1 MATQK
6 LNVLVY
12 TGSGS
17 TLESVRHCLYSLR
30 RVLGPNYAVNPIT
43 ESALLKEPWSP
54 TCALLVFPG
63 GADLGYCR
71 VLDGHGNRTIA
82 NYVRRGGAYLG
93 FCAGGYYGCRRCE
106 FELGDPNLEVAGPRE
121 LAFFQGTCRGA
132 AFKGFQYQS
141 ERGAKA
147 AEIHVAQDAFG
158 GSPALPDSFRC
169 YCNGGGVFLDAEK
182 LAKDSSAVQVL
193 AEYVGDLDV
202 DSGDSRAAVVYC
214 KVGEGAAILTGPH
227 PEFDAVNLSPQTDV
241 SGYDD
246 LIEALRA
253 DEEARTAFLKACLTK
268 LGLEVSQRVSPVP
281 SLSKLHLSSLH
292 HTEISELLFSFQDI
306 ITKENGEEYIKGG
319 NDLFHLEKPD
329 SRWSMA
335 ELSEALQAELQPK
348 PKPSRGSPD
357 PTTDYTHILKR
368 IVSHQEA
375 WPEPK
380 ETPYFNHAVYYSS
393 LREFRAAEPGAETWG
408 DVLMYGEVVTSTNT
422 LLEKNPSLLSTLPTG
437 FSLAATT
444 QVAGR
449 GRGANVWV
457 APPGSLIVSTVINHP
472 AHLAASRPIVF
483 IQYLAALATVEA
495 VKTYD
500 TGYGDFPIK
509 IKWPNDVYVRDPTKR
524 DEVSYV
530 KVAGILANCAYS
542 SGNYQVVLG
551 IGINTNNGRPTTSL
565 DAVLPLLERGG
576 SLQPFRIERLLARML
591 TRLESLYT
599 DFCRNG
605 FHRDLEG
612 KYYQHWLHTNQI
624 VTLEAEGGV
633 KARVV
638 GITRDWG
645 LLMAQE
651 VVVDE
656 DKEGGWGGNGRSEK
670 WKATGKMWA
679 LQSDENSFDFWRGLV
694 KRKI

>member
-1 MATQK
+1 MATQR

-71 VLDGHGNRTIA
+71 VLDGHGNRTIS

-93 FCAGGYYGCRRCE
+93 FCAGGYYGARRCE

-121 LAFFQGTCRGA
+121 LAFFPGTCRGA
-132 AFKGFQYQS
+132 AFQGFQYQS
-141 ERGAKA
+141 ERGARA
-147 AEIHVAQDAFG
+147 AEIRVAHDALG
-158 GSPALPDSFRC
+158 GSPALPDTFRC
-169 YCNGGGVFLDAEK
+169 YYNGGGVFLDAEQ
-182 LAKDSSAVQVL
+182 LAKESSSVEVL
-193 AEYVGDLDV
+193 AEYAEDLDLEC
-202 DSGDSRAAVVYC
+202 GDARAAVVYC
-214 KVGEGAAILTGPH
+214 KVGQGAAILTGPH
-227 PEFDAVNLSPQTDV
+227 PEFDAVNIGPHTDV
-241 SGYDD
+241 PGYQD
-246 LIEALRA
+246 LTDSLRA
-253 DEEARTAFLKACLTK
+253 DEEARTAFLKACLAK

-281 SLSKLHLSSLH
+281 SLSKLHLSSLRH
-292 HTEISELLFSFQDI
+292 AETLDLLSALEEI
-306 ITKENGEEYIKGG
+306 ITRENGEEYIKGG
-319 NDLFHLEKPD
+319 NDLFHLEKPG
-329 SRWSMA
+329 SRWSAA
-335 ELSEALQAELQPK
+335 ELSEDLQRELQPK

-368 IVSHQEA
+368 IVSHKEA

-393 LREFRAAEPGAETWG
+393 LNEFRAAEPGAESWG
-408 DVLMYGEVVTSTNT
+408 DQLLYGEVLTSTNT
-422 LLEKNPSLLSTLPTG
+422 LLEKNPTLLAKLPTG
-437 FSLAATT
+437 FSVAATT

-483 IQYLAALATVEA
+483 IQYLAAIAIVEA

-500 TGYGDFPIK
+500 AGYADFPIK
-509 IKWPNDVYVRDPTKR
+509 IKWPNDVYVRDPKKP
-524 DEVSYV
+524 DEASSFV
-530 KVAGILANCAYS
+530 KVAGILANCSYAD
-542 SGNYQVVLG
+542 GRYQIVLG
-551 IGINTNNGRPTTSL
+551 IGINTNNARPTTSL
-565 DAVLPLLERGG
+565 DAVLPLLEGG
-576 SLQPFRIERLLARML
+576 ARLGPFRIERLLARML
-591 TRLESLYT
+591 TRLEALYR
-599 DFCRNG
+599 DFCRGG

-612 KYYQHWLHTNQI
+612 TYYRHWLHTNQV
-624 VTLEAEGGV
+624 VTLEAEGG
-633 KARVV
+633 ARARIV

-651 VVVDE
+651 VAADA
-656 DKEGGWGGNGRSEK
+656 EGK
-670 WKATGKMWA
+670 LKTTGKLWA
-679 LQSDENSFDFWRGLV
+679 LQSDENSFDFWKGLV